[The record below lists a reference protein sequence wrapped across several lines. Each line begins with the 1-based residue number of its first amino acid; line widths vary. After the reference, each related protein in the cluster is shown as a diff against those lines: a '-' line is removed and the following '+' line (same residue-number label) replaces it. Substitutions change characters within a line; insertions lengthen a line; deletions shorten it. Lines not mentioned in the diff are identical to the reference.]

1 MLKSSAVIIS
11 LHPEHANKIL
21 SGEKKLEFRRVWA
34 TRPITAVII
43 YSTLPVKKIVAV
55 AYIKQVHKGSPT
67 KLWNLAKSIG
77 GGLSRRTL
85 YKYFEGKKEGYAIEF
100 SSINCCN
107 PTINAESLLENF
119 HAPQSFTYVG
129 KDKLEQI
136 EKLLMKTNG
145 NGKNIFVAGV
155 HGVGKSSMCDV
166 YAKKHGTNHKTAS
179 QLIKFAKEDALSK
192 NGKTVKD
199 ITGNQE
205 LLITA
210 VTKIRASGENLL
222 LDGHF
227 VLMNDENL
235 LTPLPTKVFSELSI
249 DAVIAV
255 YDNPEL
261 IESRTKNRD
270 GKSISSKHIDDFQ
283 NLELARA
290 EEISKELG
298 IPFAKIQ
305 SFSQVEFEN
314 TLNSF
319 IQTN

>member
-1 MLKSSAVIIS
+1 MQESSAVIIS

-43 YSTLPVKKIVAV
+43 YSTLPIKKIVAV
-55 AYIKQVHKGSPT
+55 AYMKQVHKGSPT

-77 GGLSRRTL
+77 GGLTRRDL
-85 YKYFEGKKEGYAIEF
+85 YKYFEGKKVGYAIEF

-107 PTINAESLLENF
+107 PAINAESLLENF
-119 HAPQSFTYVG
+119 HAPQSFTYVS
-129 KDKLEQI
+129 KNKLEQL
-136 EKLLMKTNG
+136 EKLLMKSNG
-145 NGKNIFVAGV
+145 NGKNVFVAGV
-155 HGVGKSSMCDV
+155 HGVGKSSMCDE

-179 QLIKFAKEDALSK
+179 QLIKGAKEDAVSK
-192 NGKTVKD
+192 KTKTVKN

-210 VTKIRASGENLL
+210 VSKIRASGENLL

-227 VLMNDENL
+227 VLMNDKYE
-235 LTPLPTKVFSELSI
+235 LTPLPTKVFSDLSI

-255 YDNPEL
+255 YDQPEL
-261 IESRTKNRD
+261 IEFRTKNRD
-270 GKSISSKHIDDFQ
+270 GKSISSKLIEDFQ

-305 SFSQVEFEN
+305 SFSQVEFEG
-314 TLNSF
+314 TLNSL
-319 IQTN
+319 INTN